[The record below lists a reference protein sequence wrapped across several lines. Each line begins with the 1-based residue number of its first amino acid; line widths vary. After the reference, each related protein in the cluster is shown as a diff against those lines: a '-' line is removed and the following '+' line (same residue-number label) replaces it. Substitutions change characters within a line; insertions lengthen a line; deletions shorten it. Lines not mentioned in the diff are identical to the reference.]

1 MRTMNIMK
9 FLGFTNRLIRKLL
22 AVYKLVKSLQPA
34 FILQGGGRKSKG
46 KTGGGGGGQLRMG
59 HCRTP
64 QYLWASSGGGFKTP
78 QSLNFKWFWLDVQN
92 LPYTET

>member
-46 KTGGGGGGQLRMG
+46 KTGGGGGGSYEWDTAG
-59 HCRTP
+59 HRSTFG
-64 QYLWASSGGGFKTP
+64 LHLVGASKHLSH
-78 QSLNFKWFWLDVQN
+78 
-92 LPYTET
+92 